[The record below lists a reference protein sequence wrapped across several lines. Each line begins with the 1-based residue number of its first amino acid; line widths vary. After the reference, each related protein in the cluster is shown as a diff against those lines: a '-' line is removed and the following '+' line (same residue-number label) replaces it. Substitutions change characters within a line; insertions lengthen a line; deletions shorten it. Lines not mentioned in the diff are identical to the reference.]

1 MDSIACKVDDLIN
14 SLFHFI
20 GTDSFVG
27 SCRTYGRIIIFA
39 IILGLIGLIAIWG
52 NPASD
57 GDKSNNSDKDK

>member
-1 MDSIACKVDDLIN
+1 MDSIACKVGDLIN

-20 GTDSFVG
+20 GASSFVG
-27 SCRTYGRIIIFA
+27 SCVTYGRIIIFA